1 MQVDGFKPVWRE
13 KFQVRSSD
21 IGYHGIMR
29 VSNLCSYFQEIAG
42 KHAEH
47 LNVGYTHMRA
57 AGMAWVL
64 ARLAIEIRKFP
75 SWGEEFY
82 LETWPLGTGRIFYRR
97 EYRLLVG
104 EENLISASS
113 FWIPL
118 ELLSRRPKIVPID
131 KAILKA
137 NEGRFGIEGS
147 LESIPAVNG
156 EVSETVRVKFS
167 DLDQNKH
174 VNNARYVEWVFD
186 HLGLDLPGNGMPGFF
201 AIEYKQ
207 EVRPGDKILLKKI
220 RLADDKTYL
229 VEGFLASTGQVSL
242 RAKIRFQGPGAS

>member
-1 MQVDGFKPVWRE
+1 MNADRYQSVWKE

-47 LNVGYTHMRA
+47 LNVGYTRMRA
-57 AGMAWVL
+57 SGMAWVL
-64 ARLAIEIRKFP
+64 VRLAIEIRRFP
-75 SWGEEFY
+75 SWGQEFY

-97 EYRLLVG
+97 EYRLLAG
-104 EENLISASS
+104 EELMISATSY
-113 FWIPL
+113 WISL
-118 ELLSRRPKIVPID
+118 DIASRRPKIVPID
-131 KAILKA
+131 KDVLRL
-137 NEGRFGIEGS
+137 NEGRYGIEGPF
-147 LESIPAVNG
+147 ESIPAAGSG
-156 EVSETVRVKFS
+156 ESDIISVKYS

-186 HLGLDLPGNGMPGFF
+186 LLGVDLPYNGAPRSF

-207 EVRPGDKILLKKI
+207 EVRPGDKVRMNKVWLP
-220 RLADDKTYL
+220 DEESCL
-229 VEGFLASTGQVSL
+229 VEGTLVDTGQVSL
-242 RAKIRFQGPGAS
+242 RAKIRFRGPDAS